1 MEWQNKMQDYDNR
14 IKQRLKIKDPYIPH
28 FHDITFTDWR
38 LSMTSDKEFLED
50 YARVIDSDHILEQDS
65 ITLDNKKQ
73 ESEPVN
79 YVGMEIGLPREVDDE
94 LHFAKVKRQVLDDCW
109 ISCFQPWML
118 SAAVVYFYS
127 ESIFL
132 SLESFLWLFEL
143 CAHRAC
149 MRNILHNVCTCAHKN
164 IITYLLDTYVPIK
177 GCELSFTIFHPDQQS
192 YYF

>member
-79 YVGMEIGLPREVDDE
+79 YVGMEIGLPRGPDGE
-94 LHFAKVKRQVLDDCW
+94 L
-109 ISCFQPWML
+109 
-118 SAAVVYFYS
+118 
-127 ESIFL
+127 
-132 SLESFLWLFEL
+132 
-143 CAHRAC
+143 
-149 MRNILHNVCTCAHKN
+149 
-164 IITYLLDTYVPIK
+164 
-177 GCELSFTIFHPDQQS
+177 
-192 YYF
+192 